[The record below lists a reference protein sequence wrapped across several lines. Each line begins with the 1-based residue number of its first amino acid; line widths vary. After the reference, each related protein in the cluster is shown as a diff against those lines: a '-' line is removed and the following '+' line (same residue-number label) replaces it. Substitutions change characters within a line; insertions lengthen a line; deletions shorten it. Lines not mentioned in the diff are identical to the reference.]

1 VPLLA
6 YFLGMSSSETT
17 GSPSVAFTQ
26 FPSPMTLAFDQN
38 ADGLGTSKI
47 PHTPILVGGEFSR
60 LHYGSLSLRPA
71 DLLAL
76 LVGADQVLT
85 QPTRAFTFG
94 LPAD

>member
-1 VPLLA
+1 MLLLA
-6 YFLGMSSSETT
+6 LSRHVSRH
-17 GSPSVAFTQ
+17 GSLSVAFTSS
-26 FPSPMTLAFDQN
+26 FTMTLAS
-38 ADGLGTSKI
+38 TECRWSRPSKI
-47 PHTPILVGGEFSR
+47 PTSILVGGEFSR

-85 QPTRAFTFG
+85 QPTRTFTFG

>member
-1 VPLLA
+1 
-6 YFLGMSSSETT
+6 
-17 GSPSVAFTQ
+17 
-26 FPSPMTLAFDQN
+26 MTLAFDQS

-47 PHTPILVGGEFSR
+47 PPPPILVGGEFSR

-85 QPTRAFTFG
+85 QPTRTFTFG